1 MKKWGGAGESSESCQ
16 SAICNGNKSREKI
29 ASLKFTLTAS
39 LEMSH

>member
-1 MKKWGGAGESSESCQ
+1 MGGVGESSESCQ
-16 SAICNGNKSREKI
+16 SAICGGNKSGEKS